1 MPGKGPPPKLGDKLG
16 HISRSERNARKAY
29 DDIAE
34 LAEEVYEPRPCPRG
48 EWHHKS
54 RAWWKAAADSL
65 GARVLWMDEDWETAE
80 RCLVLVDKFWLED
93 RSTQLAALSGE
104 IRRLEV
110 QLYLTPAERVR
121 HNLRQGEGKRQPS
134 ANHPSVVAGD
144 GVRARLRALDGG
156 GAAG

>member
-29 DDIAE
+29 DEIAE

-48 EWHHKS
+48 EWHHKA

-80 RCLVLVDKFWLED
+80 RCMVLVNRFWLED

-121 HNLRQGEGKRQPS
+121 HNLKRGEDPVKGS
-134 ANHPSVVAGD
+134 AERHPSSAGE

-156 GAAG
+156 SAG